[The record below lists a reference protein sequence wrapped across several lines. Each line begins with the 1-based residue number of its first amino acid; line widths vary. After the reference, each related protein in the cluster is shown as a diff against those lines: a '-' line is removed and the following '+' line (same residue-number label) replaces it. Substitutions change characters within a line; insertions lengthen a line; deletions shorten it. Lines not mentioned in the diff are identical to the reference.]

1 MERRASVLLAVSLRF
16 AEVDVGAFESK
27 LDDYLSGVDV
37 EAVAELI
44 ADSLGIELEVASNHL
59 ATHVGEARVAMRF
72 VGPAIEPGLRVLE
85 VGSGIG
91 LFAGFLRSIHIDVTE
106 LEPVGMGFQFI
117 GAARAA
123 LSDYTRP
130 SSHLDIGVEALQP
143 TQHGTYDLI
152 FSINVLEH
160 VADWRIALGACRSVL
175 SKDGHMLHVH
185 PNYAVPYEPH
195 FNVPLVPFRPALTA
209 HLLPKRISDT
219 DVWRSL
225 NWVTAGQVRRWCR
238 SHGLEIDFR
247 PAVLAEMVDR
257 VTTDPLF
264 KQRHSGVVQHAAT
277 LVTRLRLGWLLRRLP
292 ATLST
297 PLEYS
302 ARWSR

>member
-1 MERRASVLLAVSLRF
+1 M
-16 AEVDVGAFESK
+16 DVAAYESN
-27 LDDYLSGVDV
+27 LDRYLNGVDFD
-37 EAVAELI
+37 AVAESI
-44 ADSLGIELEVASNHL
+44 ARSLGIELDVARNHL

-91 LFAGFLRSIHIDVTE
+91 LFAGFLRSIDVDVTE
-106 LEPVGMGFQFI
+106 LEPVGKGFQFI

-123 LSDYTRP
+123 LSDYSRP
-130 SSHLDIGVEALQP
+130 SFHLDIGVEDLQP
-143 TQHGTYDLI
+143 TEHGKFDLI

-160 VADWRIALGACRSVL
+160 VSDWRVALGACRSVL
-175 SKDGHMLHVH
+175 STDGEMLHMH
-185 PNYAVPYEPH
+185 PNYAVPFEPH
-195 FNVPLVPFRPALTA
+195 FNVPLVPFYPALTSRV
-209 HLLPKRISDT
+209 LPNRISDS

-238 SHGLEIDFR
+238 THGLEIEFR
-247 PAVLAEMVDR
+247 PAVLADMVDR
-257 VTTDPLF
+257 VMTDPLF
-264 KQRHSGVVQHAAT
+264 RQRHSGVVQHAAALIT
-277 LVTRLRLGWLLRRLP
+277 RMRLVRLLRRLP
-292 ATLST
+292 PTVST